1 MNPIEDANNKPNENQ
16 ENNLDNAEEKI
27 IIGNVSQGEKDEI
40 IEEEKQVKEKERKEE
55 GKKEKNLK
63 GEEPK
68 KNEDKK
74 EGDNSLKIADEKEI
88 DIESLNLEEIKNLFK
103 EQKLKYAKLEEERDR
118 MAKEN
123 DKISKKNELYKAQLK
138 AHNIPIPPYVEK
150 DDDEIRNKKSNN
162 GE

>member
-16 ENNLDNAEEKI
+16 ENNLDSAEEKI

-40 IEEEKQVKEKERKEE
+40 IEEEKKVKEKERKEE

-123 DKISKKNELYKAQLK
+123 ELYKSQLK